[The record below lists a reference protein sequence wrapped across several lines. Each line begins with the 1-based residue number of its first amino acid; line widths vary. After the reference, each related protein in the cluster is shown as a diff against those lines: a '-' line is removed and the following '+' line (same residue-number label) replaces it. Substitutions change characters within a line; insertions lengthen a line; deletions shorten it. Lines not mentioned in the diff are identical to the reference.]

1 MEFDMANVKPTIL
14 TAITILMIVLVTVP
28 VSKWLLN
35 KYPVPGLTDLVNA
48 V

>member
-1 MEFDMANVKPTIL
+1 MEINMADIKPTVL
-14 TAITILMIVLVTVP
+14 SAMTILLIVIVTVP

-35 KYPVPGLTDLVNA
+35 KFPVPGLTDLVNA